1 MIQSKPNLAENW
13 RWLALILITLLI
25 TAAFVQMTLGFMV
38 PLALAAITAGM
49 AQPMNRKIVA
59 LLGGRR
65 NTGSLI
71 TLLSLMFLVIAP
83 LFALI
88 FLAISQASSLVN
100 NVSNFASDLSTD
112 PTTYTLPGWVPF
124 EVDLEDLRQKIT
136 ERMGT
141 ILQAVA
147 RFFVASVG
155 QVTVGAAAFFLSLF
169 VYFYALFFFLQ
180 FETPIMVQVLRYT
193 GLRPRTQA
201 KLHERI
207 VSVSRATIKGTLSIA
222 FIQGVL
228 GGISFWIA
236 GIDGAAFWTVVMM
249 VAAVLPGLG
258 APVVIF
264 IGAAYLA
271 INGAY
276 VAAAGL
282 ALWAGLVVSTIDNV
296 LRPILVGRDAKLH
309 DVMILI
315 STLGGLGLFGA
326 SGLVLG
332 PVLAGLFV
340 TIWHTLAEAVGNTDA
355 LEGEDDES

>member
-25 TAAFVQMTLGFMV
+25 TSAFFQMTLGFMV
-38 PLALAAITAGM
+38 PLALAAITGAM

-59 LLGGRR
+59 FLGGRR

-88 FLAISQASSLVN
+88 VLAISQASALVN
-100 NVSNFASDLSTD
+100 NVSLFANDLSANS
-112 PTTYTLPGWVPF
+112 TTFTLPSWVPF

-155 QVTVGAAAFFLSLF
+155 QVTVGAATFFLSLF
-169 VYFYALFFFLQ
+169 VYFYSLFFFLQ

-193 GLRPRTQA
+193 GLRPDTQA

-228 GGISFWIA
+228 GGVSFWLA
-236 GIDGAAFWTVVMM
+236 GIEGAAFWTVVMM

-258 APVVIF
+258 APVVMF

-271 INGAY
+271 IDGAY
-276 VAAAGL
+276 FASVGL
-282 ALWAGLVVSTIDNV
+282 ALWAALVVSTIDNV

-315 STLGGLGLFGA
+315 STLGGLSLFGA

-340 TIWHTLAEAVGNTDA
+340 TIWHTLAEAVGNTEV
-355 LEGEDDES
+355 LEGEDDQS